1 MPEQIKGMPKV
12 TKELLKE
19 CIEVYA
25 FHYKYGASQN
35 CQTYQFKERYS
46 KLKKARKSLGSF
58 VRDWEHFNTLEK
70 ESIVAFFDEDL
81 LDRVSYKKGIK
92 RKNVYGYID
101 TGKGVSGFS
110 QTLSSIENVF
120 QHEIERLDELI
131 EFSEIIKG
139 CNTGETPKNFKER
152 DERMLED
159 PSRKYARK
167 KTVQHLLKVFH
178 DYKGQK
184 PTYTKKVSNN
194 ADFNEDDTP
203 NISLWVQKVF
213 RDIQNLSASTLD
225 AQAKEVQGML
235 DSNGLDICVKKVSSP
250 QYMVQF

>member
-1 MPEQIKGMPKV
+1 MPEELKGMPEITEK
-12 TKELLKE
+12 LLME
-19 CIEVYA
+19 CIEVCA

-58 VRDWEHFNTLEK
+58 VRDWEYFNTLEK

-81 LDRVSYKKGIK
+81 LDRVSYKKGVK
-92 RKNVYGYID
+92 RKNVYGYVD

-110 QTLSSIENVF
+110 QILSSIENVF

-131 EFSEIIKG
+131 ESSELIKD
-139 CNTGETPKNFKER
+139 CNTEATPRNFKER

-167 KTVQHLLKVFH
+167 KVVQHLLRVFY

-184 PTYTKKVSNN
+184 PTYTKKVSRT
-194 ADFNEDDTP
+194 ACYKEADTP
-203 NISLWVQKVF
+203 DISLWVQRVF
-213 RDIQNLSASTLD
+213 DGIKNLPSIDLD
-225 AQAKEVQGML
+225 AQARGVQSIL
-235 DSNGLDICVKKVSSP
+235 DYNGLDSCVKKGCNAFP
-250 QYMVQF
+250 LFW

>member
-1 MPEQIKGMPKV
+1 MSEQLKGMPKV
-12 TKELLKE
+12 TKKLLKE

-58 VRDWEHFNTLEK
+58 VRDWENFNDLEK
-70 ESIVAFFDEDL
+70 ESIVTFFGEDL
-81 LDRVSYKKGIK
+81 LDRVSYKKGVK
-92 RKNVYGYID
+92 RKNIYGCVD
-101 TGKGVSGFS
+101 VGKVVSGFS

-131 EFSEIIKG
+131 EFSDFIKD
-139 CNTGETPKNFKER
+139 CNTGEAPKNFKER
-152 DERMLED
+152 DEMMLED

-167 KTVQHLLKVFH
+167 KTVQHLLKVFY

-184 PTYTKKVSNN
+184 PTYTKKVSKT
-194 ADFNEDDTP
+194 ADFNEGDTP

-213 RDIQNLSASTLD
+213 RDIQDLPASSLD

-235 DSNGLDICVKKVSSP
+235 DVNGLDICVKKGCNAFP
-250 QYMVQF
+250 LFW